1 MSVKKGVFKPKKPSQ
16 KKSSKLKKL
25 QKKIPTKGKKPSKKK
40 PTKKWR
46 EMVPMST
53 KKRVAKAKKAPHCFL
68 DLSDPKR
75 PKYPICKA
83 GSSRISCQGLASA
96 KKRAILQKNAV
107 VKRRASR
114 LEKILCK

>member
-1 MSVKKGVFKPKKPSQ
+1 
-16 KKSSKLKKL
+16 
-25 QKKIPTKGKKPSKKK
+25 
-40 PTKKWR
+40 
-46 EMVPMST
+46 MST
-53 KKRVAKAKKAPHCFL
+53 KKRVTKAKKAPHCFL

-75 PKYPICKA
+75 PKYPICKT